1 VVLIGPPQCLR
12 REFRPIP
19 SLSGT
24 SHWAFS
30 TCRGCRTSD
39 NRNRSTCVVW
49 CFHCD
54 MRLNL
59 DPAARTASAGNVCP
73 EGERAGNFIARGGR
87 RFSGH
92 TSYPVIERNCIY
104 NGRSLAQT
112 PDQRHRFGRGR
123 NGRHIAGDCWR
134 PTAEPRG
141 IMAPILATE
150 IPPAHDHHSLL
161 VRIESRRISRNLGR
175 KNVQEMTGFHLRV

>member
-1 VVLIGPPQCLR
+1 MRVERSGCSQELS

-19 SLSGT
+19 SLSGA

-39 NRNRSTCVVW
+39 NHNRSICVVW

-59 DPAARTASAGNVCP
+59 DPAARAGSAGNVSP

-104 NGRSLAQT
+104 NEPSLART

-123 NGRHIAGDCWR
+123 NGRHIAGTVDVRR
-134 PTAEPRG
+134 PNRVELWPPFSQRKFHRRT
-141 IMAPILATE
+141 IT
-150 IPPAHDHHSLL
+150 IPFS
-161 VRIESRRISRNLGR
+161 
-175 KNVQEMTGFHLRV
+175 